1 MSARFAIKE
10 YTKRLSMM
18 VNLSDDLGS
27 NPANAKIIFSAVI
40 VIKFKHT
47 TFWQYLR
54 ITEID
59 KYQDLCWLDRTILIL
74 KLEGLPSVIE

>member
-1 MSARFAIKE
+1 MRLGSYLKAAITLLHGHMSARFAIKE

-47 TFWQYLR
+47 TF
-54 ITEID
+54 
-59 KYQDLCWLDRTILIL
+59 
-74 KLEGLPSVIE
+74 

>member
-27 NPANAKIIFSAVI
+27 NPANAKIIFSAV
-40 VIKFKHT
+40 KFKHT
-47 TFWQYLR
+47 TILQYLL
-54 ITEID
+54 INEID